1 VARQGYGNAS
11 FEVGGEEGLDI
22 VEEFY
27 SDQQNAAEVKT
38 DSASVHQVMEDAAGR
53 SQTGSNNIMS
63 TIEYQYQVL
72 NITAVIGI
80 TALSRSTIYAL
91 INPKSDY
98 YDPTFP
104 KKVVISQ
111 KRIGWLAIE
120 IHQWIEDK
128 ANNRN

>member
-1 VARQGYGNAS
+1 MMS
-11 FEVGGEEGLDI
+11 
-22 VEEFY
+22 
-27 SDQQNAAEVKT
+27 
-38 DSASVHQVMEDAAGR
+38 
-53 SQTGSNNIMS
+53 SN
-63 TIEYQYQVL
+63 EYQYRIF
-72 NITAVIGI
+72 NIKAVIGI

-104 KKVVISQ
+104 KRVVISQ

>member
-1 VARQGYGNAS
+1 
-11 FEVGGEEGLDI
+11 
-22 VEEFY
+22 
-27 SDQQNAAEVKT
+27 
-38 DSASVHQVMEDAAGR
+38 
-53 SQTGSNNIMS
+53 MS

-98 YDPTFP
+98 YDPSFP
-104 KKVVISQ
+104 KRVVISQ

>member
-1 VARQGYGNAS
+1 MS
-11 FEVGGEEGLDI
+11 
-22 VEEFY
+22 
-27 SDQQNAAEVKT
+27 
-38 DSASVHQVMEDAAGR
+38 
-53 SQTGSNNIMS
+53 SN
-63 TIEYQYQVL
+63 EYQYRIF
-72 NITAVIGI
+72 NIKAVIEI

-98 YDPTFP
+98 YDPSFP
-104 KKVVISQ
+104 KRVVISQ